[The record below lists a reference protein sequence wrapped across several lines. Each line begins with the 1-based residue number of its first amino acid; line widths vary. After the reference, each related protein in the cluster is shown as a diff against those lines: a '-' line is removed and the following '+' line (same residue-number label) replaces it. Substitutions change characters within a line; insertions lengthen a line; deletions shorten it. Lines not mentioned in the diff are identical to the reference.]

1 MGLRRVASIGMKPQ
15 LYALWFGLLVLFAH
29 AETGDETG
37 RDTPAAGAV
46 WVVKIDGAIG
56 PATTDYVVRSF
67 EKAQANGASL
77 IVIEM
82 NTPGGLDNAMRDII
96 QAILASPV
104 PVVSYVSPQGSRAAS
119 AGTYILYASHF
130 AAMAEATTLGAA
142 TPVQLGG
149 PSSPAPPDSPKPQP
163 APEASDEDGKQDSDS
178 PTGDKGGTAM
188 ERKMVNDAAAYIRG
202 LAELRGR
209 NAEWAEKA
217 VREAASLSASEALEK
232 NVINLIAKDLKD
244 LLAQLDGSSVEINDE
259 NIELQLADKTI
270 HVEAPDWRTELLTTL
285 TNPNL
290 VLILG
295 MIGIYGIILEFYNPG
310 AMIPGTVGI
319 ICLLLAGYSLQLL
332 PVNYA
337 GLGLIIVGIILMIGE
352 AMVPSFGVM
361 GIGGVIAFTMG
372 GILLFDTDIEAFRI
386 SIPVIAA
393 VGVVTAALIIATV
406 NLALKIRHKHVTTGV
421 DTLIG
426 QTGTALTDI
435 GDTGQVRLG
444 GEIWYA
450 RSDQQITEGE
460 RVRVVSVDAL
470 TVSVEK
476 LPG

>member
-1 MGLRRVASIGMKPQ
+1 MKPQ

-29 AETGDETG
+29 AETGD
-37 RDTPAAGAV
+37 DSPAAGAI
-46 WVVKIDGAIG
+46 WVIEIDGAIG

-67 EKAQANGASL
+67 EKAQASEASL
-77 IVIEM
+77 IVIKM

-104 PVVSYVSPQGSRAAS
+104 PVASWVSPQGARAAS

-142 TPVQLGG
+142 TPVQIGG
-149 PSSPAPPDSPKPQP
+149 PSSPSPPDSPTP
-163 APEASDEDGKQDSDS
+163 APSPESPEDDNQKEDKS
-178 PTGDKGGTAM
+178 PTDQQGGTAM

-232 NVINLIAKDLKD
+232 NVINFIAKDIDD
-244 LLAQLDGSSVEINDE
+244 LIAQLDGASTEIDGDPVELI
-259 NIELQLADKTI
+259 LAGKPV
-270 HVEAPDWRTELLTTL
+270 HNEAPDWRTELLTTL

-310 AMIPGTVGI
+310 SMIPGTVGI

-337 GLGLIIVGIILMIGE
+337 GLGLIIVGIALMIGE

-361 GIGGVIAFTMG
+361 GIGGTIAFIMG
-372 GILLFDTDIEAFRI
+372 GILLFDTDIEAFQI

-393 VGVVTAALIIATV
+393 VGVVAAVLIIATI
-406 NLALKIRHKHVTTGV
+406 NLALKIRHKEVTTGV
-421 DTLIG
+421 DVLVG
-426 QTGTALTDI
+426 QTGEALTDI
-435 GDTGQVRLG
+435 EDTGQVRIG

-450 RSDQQITEGE
+450 NASQPVSKGDK
-460 RVRVVSVDAL
+460 VRVVSVDAL
-470 TVSVEK
+470 KVSVEK
-476 LPG
+476 LEG